1 MPHNRHPPRTHHP
14 TPFLFILLKL
24 QTGWGFPRPI
34 FTQHYGSRAARVD
47 SRASFLPSI
56 TVPAPHGWIPAPH
69 FYSALRFPRRS
80 GENPRSIFLQYHGSR
95 AAPVGSRAP
104 FFCSISVPAPQRW
117 VPAPHFS
124 AALRFPRRTGGFPR
138 PIFMQHHGSR
148 AARVDSRAPFLCST
162 APHSG
167 ERSKARCVYRHHS
180 VMFVFVGTVFVTSHH
195 FIMSIISCL
204 AQRISRAIY
213 VPLNIITYNCLTTG
227 QSLKHSSNNY
237 WEHFARTD
245 IHAP

>member
-1 MPHNRHPPRTHHP
+1 LPHNRHPPRTHHP

-56 TVPAPHGWIPAPH
+56 TVPAPHGWIPAPHFCPALRFPRRTGGFPRPIFTQHYGSRAARVDSRAPFFCSITVPAPHGWVPAPH

-148 AARVDSRAPFLCST
+148 AARVDSRAPFLCSIAVAGREYRCAHAC
-162 APHSG
+162 APAVGH
-167 ERSKARCVYRHHS
+167 ERACTS
-180 VMFVFVGTVFVTSHH
+180 V
-195 FIMSIISCL
+195 
-204 AQRISRAIY
+204 RAK
-213 VPLNIITYNCLTTG
+213 CS
-227 QSLKHSSNNY
+227 Q
-237 WEHFARTD
+237 
-245 IHAP
+245 